1 MPFDHLQHSA
11 RSNATALTALK
22 EHGKRAPSSL
32 ADDLVCAGTIET
44 CFELFS
50 RSLAATRKREVQGDD
65 DEIPVALD
73 PGRPDSGPDPD
84 LAHVGTLRAAFVTT
98 HQEAAM
104 LGWALTFLIVAIIAA
119 IFGFGGIATTA
130 AGIAQIL
137 FVVFIVLFL
146 ASLIYHLI
154 SGRRP
159 PLP

>member
-1 MPFDHLQHSA
+1 MKAAVSTRRRSA
-11 RSNATALTALK
+11 DGVK
-22 EHGKRAPSSL
+22 
-32 ADDLVCAGTIET
+32 
-44 CFELFS
+44 
-50 RSLAATRKREVQGDD
+50 

-73 PGRPDSGPDPD
+73 LGRTHPGPDSHLAAVGPLSHSDRYSD
-84 LAHVGTLRAAFVTT
+84 FD
-98 HQEAAM
+98 QEVEM

-146 ASLIYHLI
+146 ASLLYHLI

-159 PLP
+159 PTLP